1 MILLTN
7 KKAYHDYE
15 ILDKYTAGIKLLGYE
30 AKSLREKGGRL
41 EGSYVKDIS
50 GKLKLV
56 NFYIKRYSKVS
67 QKIEDTDLSRTR
79 DLLLNKREID
89 RIRTEISQKGKSCVP
104 LNLRMDHGLFKI
116 EIGVV
121 RGRREYEK
129 KVVAQRKEEK
139 RDMERNRKISGT
151 WA

>member
-1 MILLTN
+1 MIILTN

-79 DLLLNKREID
+79 DLLLNKREILK
-89 RIRTEISQKGKSCVP
+89 IRAEISQKGKSCVP
-104 LNLRMDHGLFKI
+104 LNLRIDHGLFKI

-139 RDMERNRKISGT
+139 RDMERNRKVAGT

>member
-1 MILLTN
+1 MIILTN

-50 GKLKLV
+50 GNLKLV

-79 DLLLNKREID
+79 DLLLNKREILK
-89 RIRTEISQKGKSCVP
+89 IRAEISQKGKSCVP
-104 LNLRMDHGLFKI
+104 LNLRIDHGLFKI

-139 RDMERNRKISGT
+139 RDMERDRKVAGT

>member
-1 MILLTN
+1 MIILTN

-41 EGSYVKDIS
+41 EGSYIKDIS

-79 DLLLNKREID
+79 DLLLNKREILK
-89 RIRTEISQKGKSCVP
+89 IRAEISQKGKSCVP
-104 LNLRMDHGLFKI
+104 LNLRIDHGLFKI

-121 RGRREYEK
+121 RGIKEYEK

-139 RDMERNRKISGT
+139 RDMERNRKVAGT

>member
-15 ILDKYTAGIKLLGYE
+15 ILDKYIAGIKLLGYE

-41 EGSYVKDIS
+41 EGSYIKDIS

-79 DLLLNKREID
+79 DLLLNKREIL

-104 LNLRMDHGLFKI
+104 LNLRLDHGLFKI

-121 RGRREYEK
+121 RGRKEYEK
-129 KVVAQRKEEK
+129 KVVAQRKEEQ
-139 RDMERNRKISGT
+139 RDMERNKKGIGT

>member
-15 ILDKYTAGIKLLGYE
+15 ILDKYIAGIKLLGYE

-41 EGSYVKDIS
+41 EGSYIKDIS

-79 DLLLNKREID
+79 DLLLNKREIL

-104 LNLRMDHGLFKI
+104 LNLRLDHGLFKI

-121 RGRREYEK
+121 RGRKEYEK
-129 KVVAQRKEEK
+129 KVVAQRKEEQ
-139 RDMERNRKISGT
+139 RDKERNKKGIGT